1 MHSFIRPP
9 AMMVLLLAPLIAQGA
24 GAGDSNA
31 FANTTPEGNLLGGEL
46 RYMADA
52 ALLTECKT
60 GTRYPVAMEADWIAM
75 ERAYLD
81 QAGKPGGPLYVTFEG
96 SIAARPKMEGDGT
109 EATVIVQ
116 RYINAWPGMRCE
128 RAMAD
133 ASLTNTYW
141 RIVRLGGAAV
151 TAAEGRREPHLLLRA
166 EGEYGQYRATVGC
179 NQVLGGYAIDGDSLR
194 FTPGPTTLMACP
206 PPLDALENA
215 LGQAL
220 TATSRWRVLANTL
233 ELYDDAGAP
242 LALFEAVYF

>member
-1 MHSFIRPP
+1 MHTFIRL
-9 AMMVLLLAPLIAQGA
+9 ASIALLLAPSLAHTA
-24 GAGDSNA
+24 GAADPGSPGPAMPDGSI
-31 FANTTPEGNLLGGEL
+31 LGGEL

-60 GTRYPVAMEADWIAM
+60 GTSYPVAMEADWIAM

-81 QAGKPGGPLYVTFEG
+81 QAPEPGGPLYVTFEG

-109 EATVIVQ
+109 EATVIVE
-116 RYINAWPGMRCE
+116 RYVNVWPGMRCE

-141 RIVRLGGAAV
+141 RIARLGEETV

-179 NQVLGGYAIDGDSLR
+179 NQIMGGYAVDGNSLR

-206 PPLDALENA
+206 PPLDALERA

-220 TATSRWRVLANTL
+220 TATSRWHVLASTL
-233 ELYDDAGAP
+233 ELYDDTGASV
-242 LALFEAVYF
+242 ALFEAVYF

>member
-1 MHSFIRPP
+1 MHTLIRLAPIT
-9 AMMVLLLAPLIAQGA
+9 LLLSASLAHSAAAADPGAPGPA
-24 GAGDSNA
+24 
-31 FANTTPEGNLLGGEL
+31 TPDGGILGGEL

-60 GTRYPVAMEADWIAM
+60 GASYPVAMEADWIAM

-81 QAGKPGGPLYVTFEG
+81 KAPEPGGPLYVTFEG
-96 SIAARPKMEGDGT
+96 SISARPKMEGDGT
-109 EATVIVQ
+109 AATVIVE
-116 RYINAWPGMRCE
+116 RYINAWPDMRCE

-141 RIVRLGGAAV
+141 RIVRLGEETV

-179 NQVLGGYAIDGDSLR
+179 NQVSGGYAIDDDSLR

-206 PPLDALENA
+206 PPLDALESA

-220 TATSRWRVLANTL
+220 SATSRWQVMANTL
-233 ELYDDAGAP
+233 ELYDDTGAP
-242 LALFEAVYF
+242 VALFEAVYF